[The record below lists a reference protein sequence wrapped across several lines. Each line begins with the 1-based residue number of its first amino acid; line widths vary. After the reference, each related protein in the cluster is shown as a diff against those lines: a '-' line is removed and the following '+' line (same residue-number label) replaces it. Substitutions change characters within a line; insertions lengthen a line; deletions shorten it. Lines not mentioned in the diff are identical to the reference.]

1 MFLVGSR
8 CFNIIEN
15 PHDWD
20 FQYIRSNKKLKKEVS
35 FSEIYKV
42 QKKYNIKNNEKID
55 MFSFLYT
62 KYIKNKR
69 LEIPENSYLQFL
81 IPYLDNRINK
91 NSPFTCYFNKKSA
104 INYILSRI
112 GCSTFNI
119 KLFYALEIFTYF
131 LEHDYVFNP
140 TLEEKLLI
148 NNLHDKKLSEKE
160 FIEYKNNLKARL
172 LNLNSKLY

>member
-20 FQYIRSNKKLKKEVS
+20 FQYIINNKKSKEELS
-35 FSEIYKV
+35 FSEIYKIRN
-42 QKKYNIKNNEKID
+42 KYNIKNSEKID
-55 MFSFLYT
+55 MFSFLYP
-62 KYIKNKR
+62 KHIKNKC

-91 NSPFTCYFNKKSA
+91 NSPFICHFNKKSV

-112 GCSTFNI
+112 DCLTFNI
-119 KLFYALEIFTYF
+119 KLFYTLEIFTYF
-131 LEHDYVFNP
+131 LEHNYVFDP

-148 NNLHDKKLSEKE
+148 NNLHDKKLLEKE
-160 FIEYKNNLKARL
+160 FIEYKNNLKTRL
-172 LNLNSKLY
+172 LNLN